1 MINTKFDAEFDE
13 VLAAITHEM
22 KSPIALIKANLE
34 LLKLTATESREKSFE
49 MILRELENLEN
60 MSQNLINIVKN
71 TGDKEKI
78 FLFDVIENV
87 LEPYINTHKNIEFNI
102 VCTDEDTS
110 VMGSMFIMEILINN
124 LVKNAVEAIHQR
136 GVEEGHI
143 NILIVHEYDKVS
155 IEVVDNGIGLCITD
169 KERVFDKFYTTKSH
183 GSGIGL
189 SIVKH
194 ILKEYDGYVSLAN
207 NIYGGCTASVV
218 FVR

>member
-1 MINTKFDAEFDE
+1 MINTRFETEFDE
-13 VLAAITHEM
+13 VLSAITHEM

-34 LLKLTATESREKSFE
+34 LLRLTATETREKSFD

-71 TGDKEKI
+71 AGDKEQI
-78 FLFDVIENV
+78 FLVDVVENV
-87 LEPYINTHKNIEFNI
+87 LDSYIDTHKNIEFNI
-102 VCTDEDTS
+102 VCTDDDIS

-124 LVKNAVEAIHQR
+124 LVKNAVEAIYQR
-136 GVEEGHI
+136 GSEEGHI
-143 NILIVHEYDKVS
+143 NILIVNEYDKVS
-155 IEVVDNGIGLCITD
+155 IEVVDDGIGLRDTD
-169 KERVFDKFYTTKSH
+169 ESRLFEKFYTTKAQ

-189 SIVKH
+189 SIVKY
-194 ILKEYDGYVSLAN
+194 ILKEYDGYVALDN